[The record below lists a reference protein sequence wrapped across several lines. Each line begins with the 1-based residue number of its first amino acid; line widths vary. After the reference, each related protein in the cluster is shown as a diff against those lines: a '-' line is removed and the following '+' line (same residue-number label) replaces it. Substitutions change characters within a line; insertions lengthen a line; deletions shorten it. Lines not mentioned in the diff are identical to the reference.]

1 MSPGYCSECGNKLD
15 VGAKFCRGCGTA
27 LSPGENETV
36 PNAEPSPESE
46 ATDNPPTTDATPA
59 NATET
64 SSTMFHLT
72 SGLVAGYFVFFAL
85 GIVVSSDALV
95 GLAVL
100 CVPISWVTMYV
111 DLRSLDERLWSTRP
125 IVWVVAAILLYI
137 VAAPLYVYKRR
148 QVRS

>member
-1 MSPGYCSECGNKLD
+1 MY
-15 VGAKFCRGCGTA
+15 R
-27 LSPGENETV
+27 
-36 PNAEPSPESE
+36 
-46 ATDNPPTTDATPA
+46 
-59 NATET
+59 
-64 SSTMFHLT
+64 LT
-72 SGLVAGYFVFFAL
+72 SGLVAGYFVFFVL
-85 GIVVSSDALV
+85 GIVVSSDAVV